1 MATFEFW
8 YYNNGLK
15 KETVE
20 ILDSSEA
27 LVLVTES
34 DLANLDMTLG

>member
-1 MATFEFW
+1 METFEFW
-8 YYNNGLK
+8 CYNNGLK

-20 ILDSSEA
+20 ILSKQDLDSSEA

-34 DLANLDMTLG
+34 YENS